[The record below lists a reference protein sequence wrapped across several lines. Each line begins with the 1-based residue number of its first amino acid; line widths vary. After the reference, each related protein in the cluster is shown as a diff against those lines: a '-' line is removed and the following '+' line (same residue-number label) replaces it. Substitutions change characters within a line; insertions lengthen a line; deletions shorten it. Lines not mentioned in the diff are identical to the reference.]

1 MVPMH
6 CLIMPAAY
14 AEGANENDVWHLDE
28 VVVRINGQKSW
39 VWRAVDQDGYVLDE
53 IVQRAQRCEVGSFG
67 RDRRYFR
74 CTAPELKPLTVK
86 S

>member
-53 IVQRAQRCEVGSFG
+53 IVQRAATLRS
-67 RDRRYFR
+67 R
-74 CTAPELKPLTVK
+74 
-86 S
+86 